1 MRWVRI
7 RCLAQSIWR
16 SQQPSPPCSHC
27 RGIEKAQRRQ
37 QGNYTPATAPGDV
50 EFVSL
55 ERGQR
60 PQQQIVHRVDN
71 LDDGDSD
78 YHRAERVVLDNERRE
93 RAAQQKYARSA
104 PAEGAAVGQHPRDEY
119 GEEEKEPRTYFVYS
133 QIFVCVAV
141 FVFCMYKN
149 EWKVGRHNRPSASR
163 PCAPPPPPPQLCH

>member
-1 MRWVRI
+1 
-7 RCLAQSIWR
+7 
-16 SQQPSPPCSHC
+16 
-27 RGIEKAQRRQ
+27 
-37 QGNYTPATAPGDV
+37 V

-163 PCAPPPPPPQLCH
+163 PCAPPHPPRNCATDAK